1 MIAAVMPFPYLPF
14 PSAVLSPLSEAGASG
29 WMAKPGALLAV
40 NRIID
45 DVRRG
50 AMAGLSET
58 AANLSVGL
66 GAVALE
72 ATTADYLTC
81 LRDMHEQVPR
91 IVMTGR
97 RAVVLGLWPHA
108 DHEPPK
114 VVSFSGELADIIALA
129 VRAVDPFSSDAPL
142 STDAYTI
149 TEVAADGPDAA
160 AVHLMKRARLMPAA
174 AVMPITNPAPSST
187 PMLWA
192 HYDDVLHHEH
202 LLALSLQPVSE
213 ASVPLADSPETR
225 VIAFR
230 PSDGGIEH
238 LALVI
243 GNPKPGDPVLARL
256 HSECFTGDLLGSLRC
271 DCGEQ
276 LRGAI
281 QEIAKAGAGILL
293 YMAQEGRGIG
303 LVNKLRAYG
312 LQDAGFDTMEANEQL
327 GFDDD
332 ERIYLPA
339 AAMLRLLGFDKV
351 RLMTNNPFKVEA
363 LSRHGVDVTE
373 RVPHIFPSNDHNI
386 GYLET
391 KRIKGGHLF

>member
-1 MIAAVMPFPYLPF
+1 
-14 PSAVLSPLSEAGASG
+14 
-29 WMAKPGALLAV
+29 MARPGALLAV

-50 AMAGLSET
+50 SMAGLSKTPE
-58 AANLSVGL
+58 ALADGM

-72 ATTADYLTC
+72 ATTEASLAELTS
-81 LRDMHEQVPR
+81 LYEEVPR

-97 RAVVLGLWPHA
+97 RAAVIGMWSTESDA
-108 DHEPPK
+108 EQEPPK
-114 VVSFSGELADIIALA
+114 VISFHGSLEAIVALA
-129 VRAVDPFSSDAPL
+129 AKAVDPFCDATLDPA
-142 STDAYTI
+142 AYTI
-149 TEVAADGPDAA
+149 AVVPSHGPDAA

-174 AVMPITNPAPSST
+174 AVLPIANPAPSST

-192 HYDDVLHHEH
+192 HFDDVLHHEH
-202 LLALSLQPVSE
+202 LLALSLQPVSQ
-213 ASVPLADSPETR
+213 ASVPLADSPNTR

-243 GNPKPGDPVLARL
+243 GEPQPGEPVLARL

-281 QEIAKAGAGILL
+281 KEIAEAGAGILL

-339 AAMLRLLGFDKV
+339 AAMLRHLGFDKV

-363 LSRHGVDVTE
+363 LGRHGVEITE
-373 RVPHIFPSNDHNI
+373 RVPHVFPSNDHNI

-391 KRIKGGHLF
+391 KRTKGGHLF